1 MRPVIDQAAS
11 AAGCDGPAMVKAPLS
26 FHRNK
31 TCARGSRRPSWQNA
45 SASRATPSRTT
56 RAAPRKWPG
65 TITQACAVWE
75 DHFKKEAADLGPV
88 TLCYADGP
96 MWVDPY
102 RPRNRYPTLQ
112 QEAYPTNG
120 AALARVRMIW
130 GGSDVHGPFIMERS
144 GNPVWNQVELARVV
158 DGSDRNAPTVRN
170 TIKRLA
176 DYILE
181 NSAVFVRGVRM
192 PTAEEV
198 QHKTGEIRAIGEAL
212 VRLADE
218 SEERHVSY
226 QEFEILLKRLHDLG
240 SYPTNRQVSDVAHA
254 IHGEEIVG
262 LWQQ

>member
-1 MRPVIDQAAS
+1 MT
-11 AAGCDGPAMVKAPLS
+11 PAELKEWRERFGLTQTELGKRFGVA
-26 FHRNK
+26 RN
-31 TCARGSRRPSWQNA
+31 TIQNYE
-45 SASRATPSRTT
+45 SGATQM
-56 RAAPRKWPG
+56 PG

-75 DHFKKEAADLGPV
+75 DQFKKEAADLGPV

-102 RPRNRYPTLQ
+102 RPRNRYPMLQ
-112 QEAYPTNG
+112 QEAYPTNS

-158 DGSDRNAPTVRN
+158 DGSDKNAPTVRN

-181 NSAVFVRGVRM
+181 HSAVFVRGVKL
-192 PTAEEV
+192 PSAEEV
-198 QHKTGEIRAIGEAL
+198 QAKSGEIRATGEAL
-212 VRLADE
+212 MRLAEE